1 VKVAIGCDHA
11 GIDLKSS
18 VLEVLDEY
26 GAHVIDL
33 GTNERESVD
42 YPDYGAA
49 VARAVV
55 SGEADLGVVL
65 CGTGI
70 GISIA
75 ANKVVGARAALCHD
89 TFSAR
94 MSREHNDANILAMG
108 ARIVGPGLAQEI
120 VRAWLGGSFA
130 GGRHQRRV
138 EKLDQLDRA
147 RELNG

>member
-1 VKVAIGCDHA
+1 MKVAIGCDHA
-11 GIDLKSS
+11 GIELKDA
-18 VLEVLDEY
+18 VREVLKEQ
-26 GAHVIDL
+26 GAQVIDL
-33 GTNERESVD
+33 GTHERDSVD

-75 ANKVVGARAALCHD
+75 ANKVPGARAALCHD

-108 ARIVGPGLAQEI
+108 ARIVGSGLAQEI
-120 VRAWLGGSFA
+120 VRAWLGASFA
-130 GGRHQRRV
+130 GGRHQRRI
-138 EKLDQLDRA
+138 EKLNQLDRV
-147 RELNG
+147 EEVHG

>member
-1 VKVAIGCDHA
+1 MNVAIGCDHA
-11 GIDLKSS
+11 GLDLKAA
-18 VLEVLDEY
+18 VREALEAC

-33 GTNERESVD
+33 GTHTRDSVD

-55 SGEADLGVVL
+55 SGKADLGVVL

-75 ANKVVGARAALCHD
+75 ANKVPGARAALCHD
-89 TFSAR
+89 TYSAR

-108 ARIVGPGLAQEI
+108 ARVIGPGLAQEI
-120 VRAWLGGSFA
+120 VKAWLGATFA
-130 GGRHQRRV
+130 GGRHQARV
-138 EKLDQLDRA
+138 EKLNRLDRV
-147 RELNG
+147 EHVYE